1 MSVLCRERQVQL
13 LKMRR
18 KLLQQNN
25 CSLSFDCSKEA
36 AVAQDDTQLADT

>member
-1 MSVLCRERQVQL
+1 MLCRERQVQL

-18 KLLQQNN
+18 KLLQHNN

-36 AVAQDDTQLADT
+36 AVVDQADTQLADT